1 MKLIRRL
8 SLICCA
14 IAVFI
19 NMALVGTL
27 LASNSMSAHVGT
39 KGQQMTFQKV
49 VKDFNLNATEIEEDF
64 ELDSDDDAYFT
75 LPDALSTESIEFYL
89 QLLSLKSS
97 PLKEHSYID
106 YLSIRKVPFFITY
119 ENFRI

>member
-1 MKLIRRL
+1 MIRRL

-19 NMALVGTL
+19 NMALVGSL
-27 LASNSMSAHVGT
+27 LASKSTSSHVSS
-39 KGQQMTFQKV
+39 KGKQMTFQKAV
-49 VKDFNLNATEIEEDF
+49 NDFNLNATEIEEDF
-64 ELDSDDDAYFT
+64 ELDGDDDVHFT
-75 LPDALSTESIEFYL
+75 LPDALSTESIEFYF

-97 PLKEHSYID
+97 PLKENSYID